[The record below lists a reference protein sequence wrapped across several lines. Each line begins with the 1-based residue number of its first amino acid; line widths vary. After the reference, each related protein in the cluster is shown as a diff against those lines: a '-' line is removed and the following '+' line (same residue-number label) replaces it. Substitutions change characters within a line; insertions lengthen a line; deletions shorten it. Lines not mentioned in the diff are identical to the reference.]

1 MLEAVAAIGN
11 GNAATTLPATT
22 LPAATPA
29 ALAHVVRL
37 IIIDII
43 MRTLYE
49 TQPSDGSNLFRRP
62 QHTREHT
69 TLFFCQNTALFRFEV
84 FFRWP

>member
-11 GNAATTLPATT
+11 GNAATTLLATT

-49 TQPSDGSNLFRRP
+49 TQPSDGSNLFRS
-62 QHTREHT
+62 T
-69 TLFFCQNTALFRFEV
+69 TPTHSRTHNPIFLSKHSAVSF
-84 FFRWP
+84 